1 MAPIQVFSVKLWHPP
16 LRVLRRT
23 LIPRVLLPRRQF
35 QHFGQQRLVRDL
47 PQQVGDAVQ
56 AGAFFV
62 VGVYY
67 TFRMNG
73 LADPFW
79 ANFERFLVVLWPPFE
94 KGVRSDLIR
103 IVCKDTATFSENLIK
118 FVQRLEVFID
128 DGLVGQRP

>member
-1 MAPIQVFSVKLWHPP
+1 MNLQLNI
-16 LRVLRRT
+16 
-23 LIPRVLLPRRQF
+23 LLY
-35 QHFGQQRLVRDL
+35 
-47 PQQVGDAVQ
+47 A
-56 AGAFFV
+56 
-62 VGVYY
+62 
-67 TFRMNG
+67 FRMNG

-94 KGVRSDLIR
+94 KGVRSDLIL